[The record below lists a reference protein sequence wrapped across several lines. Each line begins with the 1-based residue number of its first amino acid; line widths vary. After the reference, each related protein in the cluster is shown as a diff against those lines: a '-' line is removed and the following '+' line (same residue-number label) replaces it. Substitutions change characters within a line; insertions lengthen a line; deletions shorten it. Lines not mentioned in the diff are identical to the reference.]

1 MQGCS
6 ETDIKAVNDVA
17 AQNVGLTG
25 RQIRERSRER
35 EVKRVKQRENHQ
47 KKREADIA
55 KLIDDH
61 ENEMATYHTFIES
74 NFTCESPSTSRR
86 HMKWKSPL
94 CSSSKNSNVG
104 SEPLISI
111 HARSKCGLNSQKKHP
126 LNKYFKDKTEEWRKS
141 HRQGLTQS
149 SFTVEEP
156 EQRGKTCVV
165 ENKVASST
173 SLQMELYYLKRCLLP
188 QKKNKLPVDLKSE
201 DKVTSLDQSYYLAYL
216 PKYKS
221 KTEHSHHE
229 HSAFLT
235 GKGSES
241 NNSVSRECNSRH
253 SLPSGTFT
261 LPLDRISEVAS
272 NVSEMS
278 LSESHQEANE
288 IIPSGEASSTDTSWT
303 VPHEVKNL
311 LNSNP

>member
-1 MQGCS
+1 M
-6 ETDIKAVNDVA
+6 
-17 AQNVGLTG
+17 GLTG

-35 EVKRVKQRENHQ
+35 EVKRTKQRENHQ
-47 KKREADIA
+47 KKRAADIA

-61 ENEMATYHTFIES
+61 KDEMATYHSFIEP
-74 NFTCESPSTSRR
+74 NFACESPSTSRR
-86 HMKWKSPL
+86 HMKWKNSL
-94 CSSSKNSNVG
+94 CGSSKNSNLG

-111 HARSKCGLNSQKKHP
+111 HARSKYDFNTQKKRP

-156 EQRGKTCVV
+156 EGRGKTCGI

-173 SLQMELYYLKRCLLP
+173 NLQMELYYLKRCLLP
-188 QKKNKLPVDLKSE
+188 QKKDKLLVDLKSE

-216 PKYKS
+216 PRCKS
-221 KTEHSHHE
+221 ETEHNHHE
-229 HSAFLT
+229 HSAFVT
-235 GKGSES
+235 DKGSES
-241 NNSVSRECNSRH
+241 TNSVSRECSSRH

-272 NVSEMS
+272 NASEMS
-278 LSESHQEANE
+278 LSESHQEARE
-288 IIPSGEASSTDTSWT
+288 IIPSGEDSSTDTSWT
-303 VPHEVKNL
+303 VPHEVKKL